1 MNRLPEQDN
10 NFDFLRLAMA
20 LGVLISHQYSVAG
33 VQPPS
38 IQGLFYLGT
47 SGVLG
52 FFAISGY
59 LVMGSW
65 SNDPNIFRFAARRVL
80 RMFPGLLVMTLLV
93 VLGLGALVTTEP
105 LDQYFSSPTTWRY
118 FSVLR
123 FWSFE
128 ENLPGVFVGN
138 PGGRSVNASLWSIP
152 IEVRCYLALM
162 FAGALTLLREKR
174 LLPAAILAYC
184 VALTYLFSY
193 EANAGLLKLY
203 WELGIVFIVGVVLSQ
218 MRHFWQPH
226 RMLFTAVTALLVMV
240 LWWQGKLQYVYLTLM
255 SVGIVLFGSARW
267 PILSRFGRIGDL
279 SYGTYIYGFP
289 VQQAV
294 VWYTHNQLTVA
305 EGLAITVPL
314 TLALAWLSWHCVES
328 PALRLKKWI
337 GKMRLSP
344 RQ

>member
-1 MNRLPEQDN
+1 
-10 NFDFLRLAMA
+10 
-20 LGVLISHQYSVAG
+20 
-33 VQPPS
+33 
-38 IQGLFYLGT
+38 
-47 SGVLG
+47 
-52 FFAISGY
+52 
-59 LVMGSW
+59 MGGW
-65 SNDPNIFRFAARRVL
+65 SNDPNIFRFAARRIL

-93 VLGLGALVTTEP
+93 VLVLGAFVTTEP
-105 LDQYFSSPTTWRY
+105 LKQYFSSPITWRY

-162 FAGALTLLREKR
+162 FAGGLTLLREKR

-184 VALTYLFSY
+184 VALNYLFAH
-193 EANAGLLKLY
+193 EANPGLLKLY
-203 WELGIVFIVGVVLSQ
+203 WELGVVFIVGVVLSQ
-218 MRHFWQPH
+218 LRLFWQPH
-226 RMLFTAVTALLVMV
+226 RTLFTVLTALLVLV
-240 LWWQGKLQYVYLTLM
+240 LWWRGQLQYVYLILM

-267 PILSRFGRIGDL
+267 GVLSRFGRVGDL

-294 VWYTHNQLTVA
+294 VWYFNNQLTVA
-305 EGLAITVPL
+305 EGLAITVPI
-314 TLALAWLSWHCVES
+314 TLALAWVSWHCVES

-337 GKMRLSP
+337 GKMRISS
-344 RQ
+344 RS

>member
-20 LGVLISHQYSVAG
+20 VGVLVSHQYSVAG

-47 SGVLG
+47 SVVLG

-65 SNDPNIFRFAARRVL
+65 SNDPNIFRFAARRFL

-93 VLGLGALVTTEP
+93 VLVLGALVTTEP
-105 LDQYFSSPTTWRY
+105 LPEYFSSPTTWRY

-128 ENLPGVFVGN
+128 ENLPGVFVDN

-152 IEVRCYLALM
+152 IEVRCYIALM

-174 LLPAAILAYC
+174 LLPAAILSYC
-184 VALTYLFSY
+184 VALTYLFSH
-193 EANAGLLKLY
+193 ETNAGLLKLY

-218 MRHFWQPH
+218 LRLFWQPH
-226 RMLFTAVTALLVMV
+226 RTLFATFTVLLVIV
-240 LWWQGKLQYVYLTLM
+240 LWRL
-255 SVGIVLFGSARW
+255 
-267 PILSRFGRIGDL
+267 GRNECWHCP
-279 SYGTYIYGFP
+279 FW
-289 VQQAV
+289 VF
-294 VWYTHNQLTVA
+294 TVA
-305 EGLAITVPL
+305 HIK
-314 TLALAWLSWHCVES
+314 S
-328 PALRLKKWI
+328 LRTYRRSVLRNLHI
-337 GKMRLSP
+337 RISSAAGRRLVH
-344 RQ
+344 Q